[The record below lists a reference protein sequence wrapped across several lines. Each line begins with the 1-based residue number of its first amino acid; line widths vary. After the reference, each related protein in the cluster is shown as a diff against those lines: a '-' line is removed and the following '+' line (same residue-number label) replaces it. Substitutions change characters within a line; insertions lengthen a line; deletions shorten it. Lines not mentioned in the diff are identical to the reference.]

1 MKLLA
6 ISDTYIPYEFMHRGL
21 RSLRDLGVD
30 VEVRRWEHETLV
42 ELQVDASDTPLRA
55 GMLAQAGF
63 DHSES
68 EGLIVPMSAIVDP
81 VGGDP
86 RVFRVEDGTVHT
98 THVDIVASSEARV
111 AVIPRDGG
119 VLATG
124 DLVVT
129 EGHRALT
136 DGQPVRTAL

>member
-1 MKLLA
+1 M
-6 ISDTYIPYEFMHRGL
+6 
-21 RSLRDLGVD
+21 
-30 VEVRRWEHETLV
+30 VEVSSIGDPATGLFPVVV
-42 ELQVDASDTPLRA
+42 EVLVDASASPLRA
-55 GMLAQAGF
+55 GMLAQAAF

-68 EGLIVPMSAIVDP
+68 EGVIVPMLAIVDP

-86 RVFRVEDGTVHT
+86 RVFRVEDGTIHT

-111 AVIPRDGG
+111 AVTPRDNG
-119 VLATG
+119 VLAKG

-136 DGQPVRTAL
+136 DGQAVRTAL